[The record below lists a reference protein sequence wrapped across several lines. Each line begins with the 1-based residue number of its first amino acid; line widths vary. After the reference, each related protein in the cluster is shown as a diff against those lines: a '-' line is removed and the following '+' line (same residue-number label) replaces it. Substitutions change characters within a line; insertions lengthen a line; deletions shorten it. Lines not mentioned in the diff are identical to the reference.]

1 MLRLNNLSPSTGARR
16 QKKRVGRG
24 QGSGLGKT
32 AGRGHKGAKARSG
45 GGVKLGFEGGQMP
58 MHRRL
63 PKQGFTNIF
72 KTEYI
77 IVGLSDLDTFEAGTV
92 VNREV
97 LQNAGIIGKREQR
110 QIKILANGEISKSLT
125 VEADKVSQGAR
136 DKIIAAG
143 GTIRE

>member
-77 IVGLSDLDTFEAGTV
+77 IVGLSDLDTFEIGTV
-92 VNREV
+92 VNREA

-136 DKIIAAG
+136 DKILAAG